1 LGSNTKPFFAS
12 ASLTTCGSMPW
23 GERFQEAFAMLR
35 TASEQRFPSGNFH
48 RYGEFQGHLDV
59 IPKPFAS
66 RFPSLVVGRSRQE
79 IE

>member
-1 LGSNTKPFFAS
+1 
-12 ASLTTCGSMPW
+12 
-23 GERFQEAFAMLR
+23 
-35 TASEQRFPSGNFH
+35 
-48 RYGEFQGHLDV
+48 V